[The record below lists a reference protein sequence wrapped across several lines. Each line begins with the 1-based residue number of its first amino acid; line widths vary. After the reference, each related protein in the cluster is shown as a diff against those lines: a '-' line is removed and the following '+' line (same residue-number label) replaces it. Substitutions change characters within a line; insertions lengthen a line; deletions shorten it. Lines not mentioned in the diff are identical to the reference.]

1 MKVLVTG
8 GAGFIGSHLVRQLIA
23 NGDEVYVLD
32 NLSIGSL
39 SHLPR
44 AGFTFWKQD
53 IRDNNI
59 IQQIIFA
66 QFDAI
71 VHLAAQTMVDAS
83 IKDPEFDATENILG
97 TIHVLEA
104 ARKSNVRR
112 VIFAS
117 TAAAY
122 GDVAEDVL
130 PIRENEKLKPM
141 SFYGLSKVTV
151 EK

>member
-32 NLSIGSL
+32 NLSTGRL

-59 IQQIIFA
+59 FNRSY
-66 QFDAI
+66 
-71 VHLAAQTMVDAS
+71 LPNWMLLC
-83 IKDPEFDATENILG
+83 ILQ
-97 TIHVLEA
+97 
-104 ARKSNVRR
+104 RR
-112 VIFAS
+112 
-117 TAAAY
+117 
-122 GDVAEDVL
+122 
-130 PIRENEKLKPM
+130 RWWM
-141 SFYGLSKVTV
+141 RQ
-151 EK
+151 